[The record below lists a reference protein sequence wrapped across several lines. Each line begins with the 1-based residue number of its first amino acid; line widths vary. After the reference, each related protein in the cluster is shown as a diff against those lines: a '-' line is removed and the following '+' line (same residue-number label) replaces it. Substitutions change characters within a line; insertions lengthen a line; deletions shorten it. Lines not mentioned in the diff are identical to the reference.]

1 MSKFE
6 KLAEAFDENKKK
18 NDLAGSAP
26 PDDVDALK
34 RSLAVISAIDKL
46 QAQGVT
52 LNKKAKLDYILALKF
67 VEHASKMSGKDYLE
81 EYQQRQALL
90 RRPDVPPPSP
100 AKPKIPDSG
109 GQNPKRD
116 PTHNPEEFKEALES
130 SKKVIAQVE
139 QMQRDGKPISVK
151 LMETY
156 SLCKKFLA
164 KYS

>member
-6 KLAEAFDENKKK
+6 KLAEAFEENKNGK
-18 NDLAGSAP
+18 DITDSAP
-26 PDDVDALK
+26 AGDVDALK

-46 QAQGVT
+46 QAQGVK

-67 VEHASKMSGKDYLE
+67 VERASMVAGRDYLE
-81 EYQQRQALL
+81 EYRQRQTLL
-90 RRPDVPPPSP
+90 RSLKVPALPPRESRS
-100 AKPKIPDSG
+100 SG
-109 GQNPKRD
+109 NSEHAVKRD
-116 PTHNPEEFKEALES
+116 PTLNPGEFKKALES
-130 SKKVIAQVE
+130 SKQVIAQVE
-139 QMQRDGKPISVK
+139 EMQRQGEPVPVK